1 MTLGRIFLLSP
12 ASLRGKRAGY
22 LLEEGDSDLARRL
35 RSSEGASLGD
45 LFTFVS
51 SLYFRGKLAYA
62 RAFADPPP
70 GVPGTLL
77 ITPGL
82 GLRPPEERV
91 NLQGFRRIAQVPID
105 AGDERYRGPL
115 ERDARDLAERTGPSP
130 IVVLLG
136 SVASSKYADVLL
148 PVFGSRL
155 RFPSAFVGRGDMSRG
170 GLMLRSAEA
179 RKELEYAVLA
189 GAVRHGPRPPRLPEK
204 IPVRW
209 RGRER

>member
-1 MTLGRIFLLSP
+1 MTPGRIFLLSP

-22 LLEEGDSDLARRL
+22 LISGGESDLARRL
-35 RSSEGASLGD
+35 RSSEGASLGE

-70 GVPGTLL
+70 GVAGALV

-91 NLQGFRRIAQVPID
+91 SLDDFRLIAQVPID
-105 AGDERYRGPL
+105 AEDERYREPL
-115 ERDARDLAERTGPSP
+115 ERDARDLAGRAGPAP
-130 IVVLLG
+130 VVVLLG
-136 SVASSKYADVLL
+136 SVATSKYAEVLL
-148 PVFGSRL
+148 PIFGSRL
-155 RFPSAFVGRGDMSRG
+155 RFPAAFVGRGDMSRG
-170 GLMLRSAEA
+170 GLMLRSAEE
-179 RKELEYAVLA
+179 RKELEYAVL
-189 GAVRHGPRPPRLPEK
+189 GDAVRHGPRPPRLPK
-204 IPVRW
+204 KLPVQS